1 MKFKL
6 YEYKNCSTCQKAL
19 KFLESEKIAFDRIAI
34 VDQPPSLVEIKQ
46 MLEHIKKNGGSL
58 KNLLNTS
65 GQQYREL
72 KIAEQLKSG
81 LSEHNLLKLLS
92 ENGKLVKRPF
102 LLAKNLGLVGFKVDE
117 WARALKNHEK

>member
-1 MKFKL
+1 MKIKL

-34 VDQPPSLVEIKQ
+34 VDRPPSLVEIKQ

-117 WARALKNHEK
+117 WTRALKNHE

>member
-1 MKFKL
+1 MKIKL

-117 WARALKNHEK
+117 WTRALKNHE